1 LGHIKDNRDIDPN
14 LIVGFDKSDDAGVY
28 KLSSEL
34 ALVQTV
40 DFFTPVVDDPYLYG
54 QIAAAN
60 ALSDIY
66 AMGGKPLTAMN
77 IACFSCELDSAVLAE
92 ILKGGSLKIRE
103 AGAALVGGH
112 TVTDKEVK
120 YGLSVTG
127 TITPEKVIKNSRAKP
142 GDLLL
147 LTKPIGT
154 GIITSALKFDIIGEE
169 GLREAAFFMTSL
181 NRYASEAMQEIGVNA
196 CTDVTGFGLLGH
208 SYEMADGSGV
218 ELKIYSSK
226 VPLMEN
232 VIDLIRRDSV
242 PGGAY
247 SNMDYFGKWVESDES
262 VPEPNKIALFDPQ
275 TSGGLL
281 ISVPEEKAEDLL
293 NAMRLRSVS
302 SARIIGEVLEKGT
315 QERVIRVMK

>member
-1 LGHIKDNRDIDPN
+1 
-14 LIVGFDKSDDAGVY
+14 
-28 KLSSEL
+28 
-34 ALVQTV
+34 
-40 DFFTPVVDDPYLYG
+40 
-54 QIAAAN
+54 
-60 ALSDIY
+60 
-66 AMGGKPLTAMN
+66 
-77 IACFSCELDSAVLAE
+77 
-92 ILKGGSLKIRE
+92 
-103 AGAALVGGH
+103 
-112 TVTDKEVK
+112 
-120 YGLSVTG
+120 
-127 TITPEKVIKNSRAKP
+127 
-142 GDLLL
+142 
-147 LTKPIGT
+147 
-154 GIITSALKFDIIGEE
+154 
-169 GLREAAFFMTSL
+169 
-181 NRYASEAMQEIGVNA
+181 
-196 CTDVTGFGLLGH
+196 VTGFGLLGH

-247 SNMDYFGKWVESDES
+247 SNMDYFGKWVEFDES